1 MSAAVEDD
9 DEYVIQIDVLLKT
22 MEQQQNEVKLKYDNA
37 VKRLNKNFAD
47 IDACLAKRTN
57 LKNDLQNCDALLREA
72 KNLNALKPGQVLA
85 YEARLDSVQKYTN
98 FLGRTKR
105 KVGSNFLRYM
115 LGHVSVR
122 VWNESDKK
130 QLRSEYNKFKQLG
143 TSSMIIFP
151 ILQMIIGFSWIV
163 HQWQQVFTIYY
174 YFSLAIRENVLK
186 LNGSRIKR
194 WWIVHH
200 YLSIA
205 TSFLSLLLLRSAYD
219 DYEGYFTYTM
229 FLSLWL
235 AAVMWVQNQ
244 YQEARHYARVAMGKA
259 TIFDGSTSETL
270 VEAPSQSSTWYY
282 ILIPLLYVTYVFEVI
297 LAGYCF
303 IEFLT
308 HYSKQAHFRIFELE
322 CLMLGIL
329 WLLIAFGN
337 VTTTSRTIQS
347 KHRTKEI
354 TRRLSKINNTSKK
367 LI

>member
-1 MSAAVEDD
+1 
-9 DEYVIQIDVLLKT
+9 
-22 MEQQQNEVKLKYDNA
+22 MEQLQSEVKHKYDSA
-37 VKRLNKNFAD
+37 VKRLNKNFLD
-47 IDACLAKRTN
+47 IDACLAKRTH
-57 LKNDLQNCDALLREA
+57 LQKELQNTEALLKEA
-72 KNLNALKPGQVLA
+72 KNLQALDTSQVLA
-85 YEARLDSVQKYTN
+85 YESRLGAVKKYTN

-105 KVGSNFLRYM
+105 KVGSNFLRYI

-130 QLRSEYNKFKQLG
+130 QLKSEYNKFKQFG
-143 TSSMIIFP
+143 TSWMIIFP
-151 ILQMIIGFSWIV
+151 LVHLVIGFSWIV
-163 HQWQQVFTIYY
+163 HQWQQLFTIYY

-200 YLSIA
+200 YLTIA

-308 HYSKQAHFRIFELE
+308 HYSQQAHFRMFELE

>member
-9 DEYVIQIDVLLKT
+9 DEYVIQIDGLLQS
-22 MEQQQNEVKLKYDNA
+22 MEQLQQEVKFKYDQA
-37 VKRLNKNFAD
+37 VKRLNKNFLE
-47 IDACLAKRTN
+47 IDACLAKRTP
-57 LKNDLQNCDALLREA
+57 LKKEWKNCEALINEA
-72 KNLNALKPGQVLA
+72 KNLDALNSAQVLA
-85 YEARLDSVQKYTN
+85 FESRLEKVQKYTN
-98 FLGRTKR
+98 FLGETKR
-105 KVGSNFLRYM
+105 KVGSNFLRYI

-130 QLRSEYNKFKQLG
+130 QLKSEYNKFKQFS
-143 TSSMIIFP
+143 TMWMIIFP
-151 ILQMIIGFSWIV
+151 LLQLIIGFSWIV
-163 HQWQQVFTIYY
+163 HQFQQVFAIYY

-200 YLSIA
+200 YLTIA

-219 DYEGYFTYTM
+219 DYEGYFTYTT
-229 FLSLWL
+229 FLALWIG
-235 AAVMWVQNQ
+235 AVMWVQNQ

-259 TIFDGSTSETL
+259 SIFDGTTSETL

-282 ILIPLLYVTYVFEVI
+282 ILIPLLYITYVFEVI

-303 IEFLT
+303 VEFLT
-308 HYSKQAHFRIFELE
+308 HYSQQISFRIFELE

-337 VTTTSRTIQS
+337 VTTVSRAIHS
-347 KHRTKEI
+347 KQKKMEI
-354 TRRLSKINNTSKK
+354 NRRLSQIQNLPKK
-367 LI
+367 FM